1 VTFKSFFTIDDEL
14 KIDMPVLI
22 LFSGKEAEM
31 EFYEGPHELDQVFT
45 WLWNRIFSHIY
56 KDVAFRTDEL

>member
-1 VTFKSFFTIDDEL
+1 
-14 KIDMPVLI
+14 MPVLI